1 MISIFSQTQRLPL
14 TCLRGSWI
22 SKPSV
27 VINPNRLSSLSALN
41 LPMGLHGPNRFDTFK
56 PMMIQMSIVP
66 AMPFCDRIVCL
77 CSFIGKCFTIGHGLV
92 NTTYFD
98 ITCFVAF
105 LGGVHLAAMDSFEST
120 WGGQVVSH
128 RCPIKVEKRGFS
140 RITRED
146 AFLQLQFYLG
156 CIPIPVIVRPII
168 LECH

>member
-1 MISIFSQTQRLPL
+1 
-14 TCLRGSWI
+14 
-22 SKPSV
+22 
-27 VINPNRLSSLSALN
+27 
-41 LPMGLHGPNRFDTFK
+41 MGLHGPNRFDTFK

-66 AMPFCDRIVCL
+66 AMPFCDRIVRL

-98 ITCFVAF
+98 IACFVAF